1 MFDQT
6 FEKKTKQEEFKL
18 MQQEKLQTIVV
29 TKDLVLFAYPTKN
42 SHVYISW
49 MFCNS
54 IREKS

>member
-29 TKDLVLFAYPTKN
+29 TKDLVLFAYPTK
-42 SHVYISW
+42 SFSCLYKLDVL
-49 MFCNS
+49 
-54 IREKS
+54 